1 MPDRLEGGAP
11 GFVAGLTCLTV
22 ESALTAGLCGRILTG
37 TTRRSCA
44 RASRPSLATA
54 DKEAPMTAPTS
65 LFLALAGAGLLTG
78 DLYLARPTQ
87 AAPEYD
93 PLLQAQTCVS
103 PGKSGRLMGYYQKLA
118 AARTEVRPFP
128 TDVPL
133 AAAAESAP
141 PPLWDNLG
149 TLHFAISTRVPRAQ
163 HYFDQGLRLAY
174 AFNHAEAARAFRHA
188 QTLDPDCAMCFWGEA
203 LVLGPNINAPM
214 DAAANAA
221 AVAALQRARALAPG
235 ASARERDLIGALA
248 RRYAADP
255 EADRAALDAA
265 YADAMGKVAARFP
278 RDADIALLYAEA
290 LMNLSPWDY
299 WEAAGARPKGRT
311 AEIVATLESVLRRQP
326 DHPGAIHFYIHMV
339 EASADPGRALPYADR
354 LGGLMP
360 GAGHLVHMPFHI
372 YYRVGRYQDAVEA
385 NRRAVAADEAY
396 LAAASPAGIYPLA
409 YYPHNIHSLMTSAQ
423 MAGDGESAI
432 AAAERLAQV
441 VSPEAGRSIAWVQPI
456 LVAPYFAHA
465 QFSDPA
471 RVLALPDPG
480 GELPFVKA
488 MWHYARGVA
497 HAWRGEA
504 AAAQAEA
511 DAMRRLAQGADF
523 SALVEGGVPAP
534 EVIELAQQ
542 VVLGRI
548 AQAGG
553 DWPRAIAAFEQAV
566 ALEDRLAYSEPPY
579 WYYPVRQSL
588 GAALLAAGRAD
599 EAETTFRQSLLR
611 APNNGWAL
619 HGLAATYQRLGKPR
633 AAETAR
639 RQFTQAWLGAEA
651 PDLARL

>member
-1 MPDRLEGGAP
+1 
-11 GFVAGLTCLTV
+11 
-22 ESALTAGLCGRILTG
+22 
-37 TTRRSCA
+37 
-44 RASRPSLATA
+44 
-54 DKEAPMTAPTS
+54 MTASPA

-78 DLYLARPTQ
+78 DLYLAQPPE

-103 PGKSGRLMGYYQKLA
+103 AGRSGQLMAYYRKVA

-133 AAAAESAP
+133 ASAGASAP

-149 TLHFAISTRVPRAQ
+149 TLHFPISTQAPRAQ
-163 HYFDQGLRLAY
+163 RYFDQGLRFAY
-174 AFNHAEAARAFRHA
+174 AFNHAEAARSFRHA
-188 QTLDPDCAMCFWGEA
+188 QALDPRCAMCFWGEA

-221 AVAALQRARALAPG
+221 ALAALKRAQALAPE
-235 ASARERDLIGALA
+235 ASARERALIDALA
-248 RRYAADP
+248 RRYASEPA
-255 EADRAALDAA
+255 ADRAALDAA
-265 YADAMGKVAARFP
+265 YAEAMGQVAARFP
-278 RDADIALLYAEA
+278 RDADIALLHAEA
-290 LMNLSPWDY
+290 LMDLSPWDY

-311 AEIVATLESVLRRQP
+311 AEIVATLERVLRRHP

-339 EASADPGRALPYADR
+339 EASSDPQRALPYADR
-354 LGGLMP
+354 LGSLMP
-360 GAGHLVHMPFHI
+360 GAGHLVHMPFHV
-372 YYRVGRYQDAVEA
+372 YYRVGRYQDAVQA
-385 NRRAVAADEAY
+385 NGRAVAADEAY
-396 LAAASPAGIYPLA
+396 LAAARPDGIYPLA

-465 QFSDPA
+465 QFSAPA
-471 RVLALPDPG
+471 RVLALADPG
-480 GELPFVKA
+480 DELPFVKA

-497 HAWRGEA
+497 HGWRGEA
-504 AAAQAEA
+504 GAAQAEL
-511 DAMRRLAQGADF
+511 DAMRRLAQSADF
-523 SALVEGGVPAP
+523 SDLVNGGVPAP
-534 EVIELAQQ
+534 GVIELAQQ

-548 AQAGG
+548 AQAAG
-553 DWPRAIAAFEQAV
+553 DWPRAIAAFERAV
-566 ALEDRLAYSEPPY
+566 ALEDALAYSEPPY

-588 GAALLAAGRAD
+588 GAVLLAAGRAD
-599 EAETTFRQSLLR
+599 EAETAFRQSLLR

-619 HGLAATYQRLGKPR
+619 HGLAATYERLGKPR
-633 AAETAR
+633 AAATAR
-639 RQFTQAWLGAEA
+639 RQFAQAWLGREA